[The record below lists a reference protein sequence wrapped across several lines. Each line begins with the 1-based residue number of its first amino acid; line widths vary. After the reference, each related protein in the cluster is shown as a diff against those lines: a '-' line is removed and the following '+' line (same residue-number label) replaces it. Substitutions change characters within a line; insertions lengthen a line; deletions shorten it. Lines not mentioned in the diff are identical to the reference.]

1 MIKKKEEKVE
11 KNLGDIYEYINFI
24 FVGFFFLSVM

>member
-24 FVGFFFLSVM
+24 FVVFFF